1 MQNTEIPI
9 STEERAKETAKEIR
23 SNQEYIVNI
32 ELTDQN
38 NNVFFIDNTN
48 NNNNI
53 KSNVILK
60 DAKYA
65 ARDMSGHT
73 IKMNRDVYY
82 IDSSVMQEIKQIFT
96 SMFKADYIIPSPKDP
111 NMRYPNDISAVK
123 LLMDE
128 TTNFI
133 ELHKLFTSKQLV
145 RIVKDNIMNFS
156 SGAYQNDRRIA
167 PINKNETIN
176 KLVSDNFKYI
186 SNSKKT
192 SDFNDDEMQDSL
204 MFNNIMYILK
214 NIFLKQETILI
225 NIQKERF
232 YIDEIQFHELP
243 YIHMKKKDYTGTD
256 KPRMV
261 NIYLKVKTIPI
272 IDIPTLKIHYII
284 DNLEISSLKTN
295 APTQLYPKDLFAEL
309 ANFNM
314 IYLFNTINY
323 KKENDNID
331 AFVNSMKNEKRI
343 NNNLEVFVNA
353 DIVNKYNRKF
363 IKNTNSKNKNTNSKN
378 SNELEAVTA
387 SENIIYLLR
396 EKFKLFDN
404 QVQIGN
410 NLVDDTYIVYRDN
423 QGQPVKYHSIMTN
436 KKYSRYDTLKKNETI
451 TTILEQHLHKYNSDF
466 SNNKFFY
473 IDDSNDAR
481 LKNVTY
487 NIFVIFRTYT
497 PDSSNKK
504 PSIARRFIAN
514 ECLSNAR
521 TLDTIFSKLFY
532 RSFGLPDKFLYDK
545 FSNINRNLVTNVVN
559 VTNATNATNA
569 TNVANEKK
577 GGKKYR
583 TKKYRTK
590 KYRIKKYSAKKYSA
604 KKYSIKKYRTKKYR
618 TKKYRANKYSAKK

>member
-1 MQNTEIPI
+1 MQNTVIEPQPEIPI
-9 STEERAKETAKEIR
+9 TKEEQARAKAKEIR

-48 NNNNI
+48 DHS
-53 KSNVILK
+53 KSNIILK

-65 ARDMSGHT
+65 KEDMSGHT

-82 IDSSVMQEIKQIFT
+82 IDSSVMQEIKQIFKNLYKT
-96 SMFKADYIIPSPKDP
+96 DYIIPSPKDP
-111 NMRYPNDISAVK
+111 NMRYPNDISEVR

-145 RIVKDNIMNFS
+145 RIIKDNIINFS

-167 PINKNETIN
+167 PINRNDIMN

-186 SNSKKT
+186 NNSKKT
-192 SDFNDDEMQDSL
+192 SDFNDDEMQDAL

-214 NIFLKQETILI
+214 NIFLKKETILI
-225 NIQKERF
+225 NIQNEKF
-232 YIDEIQFHELP
+232 YLDEILFYDLP
-243 YIHMKKKDYTGTD
+243 FIHMKKKDYTGTE

-284 DNLEISSLKTN
+284 DDLEISSLKIN
-295 APTQLYPKDLFAEL
+295 APTQLYPKDLNAEL

-314 IYLFNTINY
+314 FYLFNKIKY

-331 AFVNSMKNEKRI
+331 AFSRSMKNEKRI

-363 IKNTNSKNKNTNSKN
+363 IKNTNSKNKNKNKDKSNNSDTDEN
-378 SNELEAVTA
+378 VNELAATV

-396 EKFKLFDN
+396 EKFNLYDN
-404 QVQIGN
+404 QLQINN
-410 NLVDDTYIVYRDN
+410 NLVDDTYIIYRTSKD
-423 QGQPVKYHSIMTN
+423 QPIKYHSIMAN
-436 KKYSRYDTLKKNETI
+436 KKYNNYDNLKKNETI
-451 TTILEQHLHKYNSDF
+451 TRILEEHLKKYSSDF
-466 SNNKFFY
+466 SNNNFFY
-473 IDDSNDAR
+473 IDESNDSR
-481 LKNVTY
+481 LDNKTY
-487 NIFVIFRTYT
+487 NIVVIFRTYK
-497 PDSSNKK
+497 PDGSNKK
-504 PSIARRFIAN
+504 PSLARRFVAD
-514 ECLSNAR
+514 ECLSNAG
-521 TLDTIFSKLFY
+521 TLDNIFSKLFY

-545 FSNINRNLVTNVVN
+545 FKNINLNAIAS
-559 VTNATNATNA
+559 ATNAANPTNPTNA
-569 TNVANEKK
+569 VNAKK
-577 GGKKYR
+577 GGKKYS
-583 TKKYRTK
+583 TKKYSTK
-590 KYRIKKYSAKKYSA
+590 KYSTKKYSTKKYST
-604 KKYSIKKYRTKKYR
+604 KKYSTKKHS
-618 TKKYRANKYSAKK
+618 TKKI